1 MRCKWGKNKEADWK
15 STVWIF
21 TKWKPLTTFNLVRVR
36 LHNVFYHVRVPD
48 FITQRFMGMGWFPA
62 VLVETKKIY
71 FWQNSGHLQPEE
83 TLSDDIYSC
92 LWLAKNSQNK
102 MLKLN
107 RGVSVIWCVTA
118 DLTTL
123 WQTIWWSAVD
133 TCGKVASHSELIRVT
148 CCKREL
154 ASKWDLKA
162 KIPAFLHHSSL
173 NHWGWQSS
181 GLMTCIKHIYGIR
194 GCL

>member
-36 LHNVFYHVRVPD
+36 LHNVFYHVRIHIFSTWLYYPEVYGNGVISSCVSGD
-48 FITQRFMGMGWFPA
+48 KENIFLTKLGTSPA
-62 VLVETKKIY
+62 CRNT
-71 FWQNSGHLQPEE
+71 H
-83 TLSDDIYSC
+83 
-92 LWLAKNSQNK
+92 WLAKNSQNK
-102 MLKLN
+102 MLNLN
-107 RGVSVIWCVTA
+107 HGVSVIWCVTA